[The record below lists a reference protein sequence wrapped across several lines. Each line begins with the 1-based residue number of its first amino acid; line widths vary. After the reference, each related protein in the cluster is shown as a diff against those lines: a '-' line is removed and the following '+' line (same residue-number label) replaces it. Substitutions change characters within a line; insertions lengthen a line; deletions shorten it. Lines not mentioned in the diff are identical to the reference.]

1 MNTATKLSGF
11 ALGLAAVFG
20 AAYGVGQ
27 VVGPV
32 TPAADTSHDADHASG
47 TTGADTGDAPTAHL
61 PGGLLVSDRGYTL
74 APLAAPAGEFAF
86 RITGPDGRPVTRYE
100 VAHDKRMHLIV
111 ARRDLSGF
119 RHVHP
124 EAGPDGTWRVTSPLA
139 GPGVWRAFADF
150 TPAGG
155 PALTLGVDVAVPG
168 ALAARPLPPPTTA
181 TTVDGYTVTLA
192 GTAQPGRASR
202 LTLTV
207 SRDGTP
213 VTDLQPYLGAYGHLV
228 ALRQGDLAYLHVH
241 PAGAPGDG
249 VTAAGPAVTFSAEFP
264 SAGTYR
270 LYLDFRHGDAVRTA
284 EFTVVADTPAGP
296 GASGGPTATGAP
308 TASSAP
314 ATTGEPRAT
323 GAPTLTGTPT
333 ATGTPAATSTPTAD
347 AGHGVPGHGHD

>member
-20 AAYGVGQ
+20 TAYGAGQ
-27 VVGPV
+27 LAGPV
-32 TPAADTSHDADHASG
+32 TPAAETRHDSATGDSHSATDSHATDSH
-47 TTGADTGDAPTAHL
+47 GADPQGGHDGAADVGL

-74 APLAAPAGEFAF
+74 QPLVAPTGQFAF
-86 RITGPDGRPVTRYE
+86 RVTGPDGAPVTRYD

-124 EAGPDGTWRVTSPLA
+124 ELGADGTWRVDSPLA

-150 TPAGG
+150 TPSGG
-155 PALTLGVDVAVPG
+155 EPLTLGVDVTVPG
-168 ALAARPLPPPTTA
+168 PVEARPLPAPATS

-192 GTAQPGRASR
+192 GAAQPGRSSP

-207 SRDGTP
+207 SRDGRP
-213 VTDLQPYLGAYGHLV
+213 VTDLEPYLGAYGHLV

-241 PAGAPGDG
+241 PEGAPGDG
-249 VTAAGPAVTFSAEFP
+249 RTPAGPAVTFSAEVP

-270 LYLDFRHGDAVRTA
+270 LYLDFRHGGAVHTA
-284 EFTVVADTPAGP
+284 EFTVVAGQEVT
-296 GASGGPTATGAP
+296 
-308 TASSAP
+308 
-314 ATTGEPRAT
+314 R
-323 GAPTLTGTPT
+323 
-333 ATGTPAATSTPTAD
+333 
-347 AGHGVPGHGHD
+347 

>member
-20 AAYGVGQ
+20 TAYGAGQ
-27 VVGPV
+27 LAGPV
-32 TPAADTSHDADHASG
+32 TPAAETRHDSATGDSHSATDSHATDSH
-47 TTGADTGDAPTAHL
+47 GADPQGGHDGSAVVGL

-74 APLAAPAGEFAF
+74 QPLAAPTGQFAF
-86 RITGPDGRPVTRYE
+86 RVTGPDGAPVTHYD

-124 EAGPDGTWRVTSPLA
+124 ELGADGTWRVDSPLA

-150 TPAGG
+150 TPSGG
-155 PALTLGVDVAVPG
+155 EPLTLGVDVTVPG
-168 ALAARPLPPPTTA
+168 PVEARPLPAPATS

-192 GTAQPGRASR
+192 GAAQPGRSSP

-207 SRDGTP
+207 SRDGRP
-213 VTDLQPYLGAYGHLV
+213 VTDLEPYLGAYGHLV

-241 PAGAPGDG
+241 PEGAPGDG
-249 VTAAGPAVTFSAEFP
+249 RTPAGPAVTFSAEVP

-270 LYLDFRHGDAVRTA
+270 LYLDFRHGGAVHTA
-284 EFTVVADTPAGP
+284 EFTVVAGQEVT
-296 GASGGPTATGAP
+296 
-308 TASSAP
+308 
-314 ATTGEPRAT
+314 R
-323 GAPTLTGTPT
+323 
-333 ATGTPAATSTPTAD
+333 
-347 AGHGVPGHGHD
+347 